1 MNRKINCTMFGILL
15 GFAMAAASPFRDGER
30 VVFLGDSITSQGA
43 GGYIRHLATIYQS
56 RYPGKTVR
64 LYCAGIP
71 GDTAG
76 GGLKRLERDV
86 LCRKPNRVFV
96 WFGANDLQY
105 TLYAEGKQELSDKQ
119 RRVMTACQKSLLQI
133 YDRLKAAGITV
144 VAVTPTP
151 FHYFHGEKNNYNEAG
166 LAKLSDFIRKT
177 AAERNMECIDLY
189 QAMTE
194 ALKRQPDIETYF
206 KDKVHPNGLG
216 QLMIA
221 YFILKQMNFDG
232 MISNVQIDAANAKVV
247 KAQQAKIENL
257 EKTKTGIKFTYAPT
271 RLPFYFTHKIYEQID
286 TIVPFT
292 SEMNSEIL
300 SATGLEPGKYQLKNG
315 KTVLGTFSADE
326 LAKGINLAYLRTP
339 SYLTARKIAGTSSK
353 LGNVQGKLRNIA
365 QGDRL
370 IGYDRIPN
378 NLEERDKAI
387 DAIAKKINSK
397 YYYSVTKSYKENIRN
412 KDHLEKE
419 MESLMDQL
427 ARECGEVKP
436 FELTLERI
444 EK

>member
-15 GFAMAAASPFRDGER
+15 SFAMAAASPFRDGER
-30 VVFLGDSITSQGA
+30 VVFLGDSITAQGA
-43 GGYIRHLATIYQS
+43 GGYIACLSTIYQS

-64 LYCAGIP
+64 LYCAGVP

-96 WFGANDLQY
+96 WFGGNDLRY

-119 RRVMTACQKSLLQI
+119 RREMAVCQKNLLQI

-194 ALKRQPDIETYF
+194 VLKRQPDIETYR
-206 KDKVHPNGLG
+206 KDKIHPDALG

-232 MISNVQIDAANAKVV
+232 MISNVQIDAANASVI
-247 KAQQAKIENL
+247 KAQQAKIGNL
-257 EKTKTGIKFTYAPT
+257 KKTKTGIKFTYAPV
-271 RLPFYFTHKIYEQID
+271 RLPFYFTNKIHEQID
-286 TIVPFT
+286 TLVPFT
-292 SEMNSEIL
+292 REMNSEIL

-315 KTVLGTFSADE
+315 KTVLGRFSADE
-326 LAKGINLAYLRTP
+326 LAQGINLAGLRTP

-353 LGNVQGKLRNIA
+353 LGNVQGKLRNVA
-365 QGDRL
+365 KGDSL
-370 IGYDRIPN
+370 IGYDRIPKG
-378 NLEERDKAI
+378 LEERAKAI
-387 DAIAKKINSK
+387 DEIAAKMNSK
-397 YYYSVTKSYKENIRN
+397 YYYNVAKSYKVNIRN
-412 KDHLEKE
+412 IDRLEKE
-419 MESLMDQL
+419 MEQLMDQL
-427 ARECGEVKP
+427 SSECAPKP
-436 FELTLERI
+436 FELTLE
-444 EK
+444 KLDK

>member
-1 MNRKINCTMFGILL
+1 MNRKFNCSVLGILL
-15 GFAMAAASPFRDGER
+15 GLSLSAATLFQDGER
-30 VVFLGDSITSQGA
+30 VVFLGDSITAQGA
-43 GGYIRHLATIYQS
+43 GAYIGYLATIYQS
-56 RYPGKTVR
+56 RHPGKTVR

-71 GDTAG
+71 GDTAA

-86 LCRKPNRVFV
+86 LNRKPNRVFV
-96 WFGANDLQY
+96 WFGGNDLQY
-105 TLYAEGKQELSDKQ
+105 TLYAEGNQELSDKQ
-119 RRVMTACQKSLLQI
+119 RRAMDACQKNLLQI

-194 ALKRQPDIETYF
+194 ALKRQPDIETYL
-206 KDKVHPNGLG
+206 KDKVHPNVLG

-232 MISNVQIDAANAKVV
+232 MISDVQIDAANAKVI
-247 KAQQAKIENL
+247 KAHQAKIENL
-257 EKTKTGIKFTYAPT
+257 QKTKTGIKFTYVPT
-271 RLPFYFTHKIYEQID
+271 RLPFCFTHRIHEQID
-286 TIVPFT
+286 TVVPFT

-326 LAKGINLAYLRTP
+326 LAKGINLARRWTP
-339 SYLTARKIAGTSSK
+339 SFWTARKIAKTSSE
-353 LGNVQGKLRNIA
+353 LGKVQGKLRNVA

-370 IGYDRIPN
+370 IGYDRIPDD
-378 NLEERDKAI
+378 LEERGKAI
-387 DAIAKKINSK
+387 DAIAKKINSR
-397 YYYSVTKSYKENIRN
+397 YYYAVAKSYKENLRN
-412 KDHLEKE
+412 KDSLEKE
-419 MESLMDQL
+419 METLMDQL
-427 ARECGEVKP
+427 GRECEVKP
-436 FELTLERI
+436 FELTLEKV